1 MYRKKP
7 ESNEETLN
15 ELWYTVIGTN
25 GEGLADRLKRMETK
39 LDDYFQRGG
48 KEASCY
54 FLKNKSIEERNNLKR
69 RTTWAAIAKFGVS
82 EGIKIGTAI
91 GAFSAIGKLIGWL

>member
-1 MYRKKP
+1 MNRKKP
-7 ESNEETLN
+7 ESNEDTIN

-39 LDDYFQRGG
+39 LDDYFQHGG

-54 FLKNKSIEERNNLKR
+54 FLKNKTATELNNLKR
-69 RTTWAAIAKFGVS
+69 RTTWVAIAKFGIS

-91 GAFSAIGKLIGWL
+91 GVFSAVGKLIGWL